1 MSNDSIMEKIQY
13 IYKNTL
19 GFVDEGK
26 DSIGQAT
33 PESPICLAL
42 LCRLS
47 IRIDTV
53 KFSKDN
59 SKATTKLF
67 WIKIPNMFGTPDP
80 TKDLVKFI
88 EEHLYEFF
96 KNKKVIFHSCK
107 MQMNDNK
114 FMCVIKME
122 YTEY

>member
-1 MSNDSIMEKIQY
+1 MFNDIMKKIQY
-13 IYKNTL
+13 IHENTL
-19 GFVDEGK
+19 DFVDYQLT
-26 DSIGQAT
+26 S
-33 PESPICLAL
+33 ESPICLAL

-47 IRIDTV
+47 NRIESV

-59 SKATTKLF
+59 SKATTKMF
-67 WIKIPNMFGTPDP
+67 GIKLPNMFDDSPEM
-80 TKDLVKFI
+80 KDFVKFV

-96 KNKKVIFHSCK
+96 KDKKVIFHSCK

>member
-1 MSNDSIMEKIQY
+1 MFNDIMKNIQY

-19 GFVDEGK
+19 GFEDD
-26 DSIGQAT
+26 DSVGQPT
-33 PESPICLAL
+33 SESPICLAL

-47 IRIDTV
+47 NRIDTV

-67 WIKIPNMFGTPDP
+67 CIKLPNMFDDSPEM
-80 TKDLVKFI
+80 KDFVKFV

-96 KNKKVIFHSCK
+96 KDKKVIFHSCK

-114 FMCVIKME
+114 FMCLIKME

>member
-1 MSNDSIMEKIQY
+1 MSNDVIMEKIQY
-13 IYKNTL
+13 ISKNTL
-19 GFVDEGK
+19 DFEDD
-26 DSIGQAT
+26 DSIGQST

-47 IRIDTV
+47 NRIDTV

-80 TKDLVKFI
+80 MKDLVKFI

-96 KNKKVIFHSCK
+96 KDKKVIFHSCK
-107 MQMNDNK
+107 MQINDNR
-114 FMCVIKME
+114 FMCVVKME

>member
-1 MSNDSIMEKIQY
+1 MEKIQY
-13 IYKNTL
+13 IHENTL
-19 GFVDEGK
+19 DFVNEDK
-26 DSIGQAT
+26 DSIGQSE

-47 IRIDTV
+47 NRIESV

-59 SKATTKLF
+59 SKATTKMF
-67 WIKIPNMFGTPDP
+67 GIKLPNMFDDSPEM
-80 TKDLVKFI
+80 KDFVKFV

-96 KNKKVIFHSCK
+96 KDKKVIFHSCK